1 MDKMLLTVFLSA
13 LVGFITAVV
22 SIVKLVNEKESKTTD
37 YRQEW
42 TNSVR
47 RAFADLIAHINAQV
61 VHMVNQAT
69 NISAIDNSFKGKNTD
84 KDGLSELHKR
94 TLDIGEDALREFRKD
109 ITETRKAIY
118 EAYAFTVLHFKP
130 NDLSFHRVEH
140 KFDIIKAAFDELAN
154 VDLDEIK
161 QTELKGK
168 IYSATNEISNYARDI
183 LESEWET
190 VKQGEP
196 AYKLTKKW
204 SIWCSVVMLFILL
217 AIGVHADWKPNVHT
231 KQNEINNTPVDMDK
245 QIKPKITDES
255 GKQS

>member
-1 MDKMLLTVFLSA
+1 MDMDKMLLTVFLSA

-47 RAFADLIAHINAQV
+47 RAFADLIARVNA
-61 VHMVNQAT
+61 QAT
-69 NISAIDNSFKGKNTD
+69 NVVSQCDDIKEINNSSDENNEAEHVLEVGKNSLLNT
-84 KDGLSELHKR
+84 
-94 TLDIGEDALREFRKD
+94 RKV
-109 ITETRKAIY
+109 IMETRHAIH
-118 EAYAFTVLHFKP
+118 EAYAFAALHFKS
-130 NDLSFHRVEH
+130 NDLSFSRVEH
-140 KFDIIKAAFDELAN
+140 KFDMIIDAFDKLAG
-154 VDLDEIK
+154 VHPYDEVK

-183 LESEWET
+183 LESQWET

-217 AIGVHADWKPNVHT
+217 AIGVHADWKPNAHI
-231 KQNEINNTPVDMDK
+231 KQNEISNTSVDMDK
-245 QIKPKITDES
+245 QIKPKTTEES
-255 GKQS
+255 EKQS